1 MISIKMQL
9 DLETAEFLYDL
20 VSKFKSRLETKKGF
34 INAPLNRTE
43 MLGLATRFI
52 DTLGPALVQV
62 YGVLELER
70 QAQEEVNG
78 KDAPPDENLPRQ
90 D

>member
-20 VSKFKSRLETKKGF
+20 VSKLKGKLETKEGF
-34 INAPLNRTE
+34 TAAPLNRTE
-43 MLGLATRFI
+43 MLALATRFI
-52 DTLGPALVQV
+52 ETLGPALIQV

-70 QAQEEVNG
+70 QAQEEVDG
-78 KDAPPDENLPRQ
+78 KDAPPETGS
-90 D
+90 